1 MIRRP
6 PRSTLFPYT
15 TLFRSGQRIL
25 RKRREVARMEDSDAA
40 GALVAL
46 MERLRNECPWDRKQ
60 TARDLAGYLL
70 EECYEVLEAL
80 AREDWRELESE
91 LGDLLFQ
98 IVFLAKLGQERG
110 AFDFASVAHRIHDK
124 MVARHPHVFGGAAVR
139 DADGVRVQWE
149 ELKRKEREKEG
160 RPPSPFDGVP
170 PALPALLKAVRL
182 TSRAADLGFDWE
194 RDADVLVK
202 LDEEVAEFK
211 AELLAPGGERKERVA
226 AEIGDLLFTV
236 VNVARRHGVDPE
248 AALQSTNDKFRRRFE
263 EVARRAKAAGRDVK
277 TTPLAE
283 LDALWDQVK
292 SEEEKER
299 FLEL

>member
-1 MIRRP
+1 MD
-6 PRSTLFPYT
+6 
-15 TLFRSGQRIL
+15 
-25 RKRREVARMEDSDAA
+25 ASDAA

-46 MERLRNECPWDRKQ
+46 MERLRKECPWDRKQ
-60 TARDLAGYLL
+60 TAHDLSGYLL
-70 EECYEVLEAL
+70 EECYEVLDAL
-80 AREDWRELESE
+80 SREDWRELEGE

-98 IVFLAKLGQERG
+98 IVFLARLGEERG
-110 AFDFASVAHRIHDK
+110 AFDFESVARRIHDK
-124 MVARHPHVFGGAAVR
+124 MVARHPHVFGDAAVH

-170 PALPALLKAVRL
+170 RALPALLKAVRL

-211 AELLAPGGERKERVA
+211 AELSAPGGERKERVA
-226 AEIGDLLFTV
+226 GEIGDLLFTV

-248 AALQSTNDKFRRRFE
+248 AALQSTNDKFLRRFE
-263 EVARRAKAAGRDVK
+263 EVARRVRAANKEIKQV
-277 TTPLAE
+277 PLAE
-283 LDALWDQVK
+283 LDAEWNRVK
-292 SEEEKER
+292 EEEKAKEKDS
-299 FLEL
+299 

>member
-1 MIRRP
+1 M
-6 PRSTLFPYT
+6 S
-15 TLFRSGQRIL
+15 
-25 RKRREVARMEDSDAA
+25 DSNVLD
-40 GALVAL
+40 ALVSL

-60 TARDLAGYLL
+60 TERDLAGYLL
-70 EECYEVLEAL
+70 EECHEALDAL
-80 AREDWRELESE
+80 ARDDWRELEGE

-110 AFDFASVAHRIHDK
+110 AFDFESLARRIHDK
-124 MVARHPHVFGGAAVR
+124 MVARHPHVFGEAAVH
-139 DADGVRVQWE
+139 DADGVRIQWE
-149 ELKRKEREKEG
+149 ELKRREREKEG
-160 RPPSPFDGVP
+160 RPPSPFDGLP
-170 PALPALLKAVRL
+170 RALPALLKAVRL

-211 AELLAPGGERKERVA
+211 AELSTPGGERKERVS

-263 EVARRAKAAGRDVK
+263 EVARRAKAAGKNVK

-283 LDALWDQVK
+283 LDALWDEVK
-292 SEEEKER
+292 SEEKKPENS
-299 FLEL
+299 

>member
-1 MIRRP
+1 M
-6 PRSTLFPYT
+6 LFP
-15 TLFRSGQRIL
+15 
-25 RKRREVARMEDSDAA
+25 ARTGGS
-40 GALVAL
+40 
-46 MERLRNECPWDRKQ
+46 
-60 TARDLAGYLL
+60 
-70 EECYEVLEAL
+70 
-80 AREDWRELESE
+80 WRASWAISS
-91 LGDLLFQ
+91 FQ

-124 MVARHPHVFGGAAVR
+124 MVARHPHVFGEAAVR

-182 TSRAADLGFDWE
+182 TSRAANLGFDWE

-263 EVARRAKAAGRDVK
+263 EVARRVRAAGK
-277 TTPLAE
+277 ELKEASLPE
-283 LDALWDQVK
+283 LDSLWDKVK
-292 SEEEKER
+292 SEER
-299 FLEL
+299 QGDS

>member
-1 MIRRP
+1 
-6 PRSTLFPYT
+6 
-15 TLFRSGQRIL
+15 
-25 RKRREVARMEDSDAA
+25 MEDSDAA

-46 MERLRNECPWDRKQ
+46 MERLRKECPWDRKQ

-80 AREDWRELESE
+80 SREDWQELEGE

-98 IVFLAKLGQERG
+98 IVFLARLGQERG
-110 AFDFASVAHRIHDK
+110 AFDFESVARRIHDK
-124 MVARHPHVFGGAAVR
+124 MVARHPHVFGESAVQ

-170 PALPALLKAVRL
+170 RALPALLKAGRL

-211 AELLAPGGERKERVA
+211 AELSAPGGERKERVA

-263 EVARRAKAAGRDVK
+263 EVARRVRTTGKEIKG
-277 TTPLAE
+277 TPLAE
-283 LDALWDQVK
+283 LDALWDEVK
-292 SEEEKER
+292 SEEKR
-299 FLEL
+299 PKDA